1 MQSFSPRAGTPR
13 EIRSVAC
20 FLAVL
25 LSAHSAERSILPG
38 TAAQQLAQK
47 VLEAAQSLVSKIDP
61 EQRGTMDDKM
71 GNAEMRSAI
80 QPLALQIMFTCFGA
94 ALLARFWM
102 RERSRPAEAEEDRR
116 AEVTDVS
123 NVRREIMAI
132 HLKHIIDGVAFL
144 DVLFTLNSR
153 DYTRFLRQPYDIEW
167 TALETPTGT
176 GIPSSGLSFRVREA
190 PHVTWWEVHK
200 DGMVTYRTL
209 VPPTLLDSALNQGSP
224 GLHLLLES
232 ASRALNWEGRVI
244 VGEEVRYDGMFD
256 FSMGTTRFDDH
267 GDYKSRACLHQ
278 LIISFQPG
286 FSLIALRWLAE
297 GGLRNMIEHCNA
309 DHWPHDL
316 LTEQLA
322 LLLINAF
329 FPRNRDATIEM
340 GLDEQFR
347 DVLPRAEIEFSCAP

>member
-1 MQSFSPRAGTPR
+1 
-13 EIRSVAC
+13 
-20 FLAVL
+20 
-25 LSAHSAERSILPG
+25 
-38 TAAQQLAQK
+38 
-47 VLEAAQSLVSKIDP
+47 
-61 EQRGTMDDKM
+61 MDDQM

-94 ALLARFWM
+94 ALLARFCM
-102 RERSRPAEAEEDRR
+102 RERSRPAEAKEDRR

-132 HLKHIIDGVAFL
+132 HLKHIKDGRTFL
-144 DVLFTLNSR
+144 DVLFTLNSEH
-153 DYTRFLRQPYDIEW
+153 YTRFLQQPHDMVW
-167 TALETPTGT
+167 SALETPTGT

-190 PHVTWWEVHK
+190 QPHGTWWELLASN
-200 DGMVTYRTL
+200 GIVTYRTL
-209 VPPTLLDSALNQGSP
+209 VPPALLDSALNQGSP

-278 LIISFQPG
+278 LITSDQPG
-286 FSLIALRWLAE
+286 FPHIALRWLAE
-297 GGLRNMIEHCNA
+297 GGLRKMVEHCNA

-329 FPRNRDATIEM
+329 FPRVAKR
-340 GLDEQFR
+340 
-347 DVLPRAEIEFSCAP
+347 RAKMP

>member
-61 EQRGTMDDKM
+61 EQRGTMDDQM

-102 RERSRPAEAEEDRR
+102 RERSRPAEAKEDRR

-132 HLKHIIDGVAFL
+132 HLKHIIDDGVAFL
-144 DVLFTLNSR
+144 DVLFTLNSK
-153 DYTRFLRQPYDIEW
+153 DYTRFLQQPHDIEW

-190 PHVTWWEVHK
+190 WHPATERCTRNKSPAAPSAALIKPRGVT
-200 DGMVTYRTL
+200 
-209 VPPTLLDSALNQGSP
+209 SP
-224 GLHLLLES
+224 
-232 ASRALNWEGRVI
+232 
-244 VGEEVRYDGMFD
+244 VRRLF
-256 FSMGTTRFDDH
+256 
-267 GDYKSRACLHQ
+267 
-278 LIISFQPG
+278 
-286 FSLIALRWLAE
+286 
-297 GGLRNMIEHCNA
+297 
-309 DHWPHDL
+309 
-316 LTEQLA
+316 
-322 LLLINAF
+322 
-329 FPRNRDATIEM
+329 
-340 GLDEQFR
+340 
-347 DVLPRAEIEFSCAP
+347 VL

>member
-1 MQSFSPRAGTPR
+1 
-13 EIRSVAC
+13 
-20 FLAVL
+20 
-25 LSAHSAERSILPG
+25 
-38 TAAQQLAQK
+38 
-47 VLEAAQSLVSKIDP
+47 
-61 EQRGTMDDKM
+61 MDDEM

-94 ALLARFWM
+94 ALLARFCM

-190 PHVTWWEVHK
+190 QPHGTWWELLASN
-200 DGMVTYRTL
+200 GIVTYRTL
-209 VPPTLLDSALNQGSP
+209 VPPALLDSALNQGSP

-232 ASRALNWEGRVI
+232 ASRALNWEGRFV
-244 VGEEVRYDGMFD
+244 VEGGDAHYRSVSQMTME
-256 FSMGTTRFDDH
+256 TTRFDDH
-267 GDYKSRACLHQ
+267 GNKSRKCLHE
-278 LIISFQPG
+278 LITSEQPG
-286 FSLIALRWLAE
+286 FPHIALRWLAE
-297 GGLRNMIEHCNA
+297 GGLRMMVEHCNA